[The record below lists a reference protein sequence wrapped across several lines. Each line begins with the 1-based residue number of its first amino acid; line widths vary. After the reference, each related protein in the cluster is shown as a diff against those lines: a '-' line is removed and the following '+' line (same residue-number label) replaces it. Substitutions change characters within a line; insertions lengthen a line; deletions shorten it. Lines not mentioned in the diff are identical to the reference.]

1 MSSAIRIIVRTLLN
15 PLKRAKRENLY
26 AGCYTNS
33 YNNNYDEKTCV
44 IKTTQYADI
53 TEQHQESSEDADW
66 HQILLTRLKNDEVQ
80 MKIGKNSDYIEEN
93 VILQKYKHRRTSH
106 DILNEQNKSFNDMY
120 QPVQSPSSS
129 YESIKKFNST
139 LPSQI
144 NSSKESS
151 NVNKENGSGGDG
163 STSKRNYLKLQEK
176 FSPSYSNVNTMDRG
190 TTMRTVA
197 YHFKHSLTELIE
209 KMNSCECHFVRCI
222 KPNDTKDKQTCLANC
237 VSRQLRYS
245 GVLNMCEIRRKGYPL
260 RVTFSEFLQ

>member
-1 MSSAIRIIVRTLLN
+1 VQFADVYIIPKDGGTSFTIRHYAAPVVYNIVGLLEKNRDTL
-15 PLKRAKRENLY
+15 P
-26 AGCYTNS
+26 NS
-33 YNNNYDEKTCV
+33 IV
-44 IKTTQYADI
+44 FA
-53 TEQHQESSEDADW
+53 A
-66 HQILLTRLKNDEVQ
+66 
-80 MKIGKNSDYIEEN
+80 
-93 VILQKYKHRRTSH
+93 RTSNNSVVQELFRCN
-106 DILNEQNKSFNDMY
+106 LNEKGTL
-120 QPVQSPSSS
+120 PPSSNTS
-129 YESIKKFNST
+129 QNLKFKRT
-139 LPSQI
+139 
-144 NSSKESS
+144 ESS

-260 RVTFSEFLQ
+260 RVTFSEFLQRYANFYYNLQTE

>member
-1 MSSAIRIIVRTLLN
+1 
-15 PLKRAKRENLY
+15 
-26 AGCYTNS
+26 
-33 YNNNYDEKTCV
+33 
-44 IKTTQYADI
+44 TTQYADI

-144 NSSKESS
+144 NSSKDCGVNLIDGKTPVDVIKKGHRYTKHLVYRPKNDITTLKRRVRKHQIRLQES
-151 NVNKENGSGGDG
+151 NI
-163 STSKRNYLKLQEK
+163 STSTLSGTLPEIVSYGKGSPPPPYSATSHNRLQNESQFFK
-176 FSPSYSNVNTMDRG
+176 NSSPSSLKNCKYQQQQKVVVLPDIENK
-190 TTMRTVA
+190 
-197 YHFKHSLTELIE
+197 KH
-209 KMNSCECHFVRCI
+209 
-222 KPNDTKDKQTCLANC
+222 
-237 VSRQLRYS
+237 
-245 GVLNMCEIRRKGYPL
+245 RRKYLTKNSTIYNYDSTIVTLPPVSIQFIKLNLYGYAN
-260 RVTFSEFLQ
+260 T